1 MNSVLLYFPQLFISL
16 INVYKMSH
24 RDFFQVQ
31 KLASEHSI
39 YCMKDGRMTLASL
52 KTADDITTLGRAI
65 HTVTR

>member
-1 MNSVLLYFPQLFISL
+1 
-16 INVYKMSH
+16 MSH